1 VTDPVHLPI
10 LEAKSS
16 LRADGSRDFVHP
28 ADVKG
33 RFAGARRVTFVALIL
48 VWLAL
53 PWIRIGSHPAV
64 FLDVDRRQFFLFGA
78 TFNAQDIWLVFFL
91 VTGLVFGLV
100 YVTALLGRVFCGWAC
115 PQTVF
120 LEGVYRPI
128 ERLIEGPRAKRL
140 RRNAGPITLEK
151 VGRKAAKHAL
161 FVVASVLVAHIFLG
175 YFVSFPKVYEM
186 VRGQPSA
193 HPEAFAWAMGTTLVF
208 YGNFAWFRE
217 QMCVIVCPY
226 GRLQSVLIDN
236 DSLVIGY
243 DERRG
248 EPRGKPSDEH
258 GDCVDCDRCVVVCP
272 TGIDIRNGLQLDCI
286 ACTACIDA
294 CDEVMDR
301 LKRPRGLV
309 RYDSLSGLRG
319 TARRVLRPRLYVYTA
334 LLLLG
339 LVVATFAFRKHS
351 DFEANL
357 LRLAGLPY
365 VLEGNQVRNAFEV
378 HLVNKRPTTETFVLE
393 PEAVPGLAFVV
404 PIREATLDSLASTRL
419 PVFVTIDRAAFHG
432 DFAIHLRVR
441 RKDAL
446 TEDAI
451 SATAKFVGPAT

>member
-1 VTDPVHLPI
+1 
-10 LEAKSS
+10 
-16 LRADGSRDFVHP
+16 
-28 ADVKG
+28 
-33 RFAGARRVTFVALIL
+33 
-48 VWLAL
+48 
-53 PWIRIGSHPAV
+53 
-64 FLDVDRRQFFLFGA
+64 
-78 TFNAQDIWLVFFL
+78 
-91 VTGLVFGLV
+91 
-100 YVTALLGRVFCGWAC
+100 
-115 PQTVF
+115 
-120 LEGVYRPI
+120 
-128 ERLIEGPRAKRL
+128 
-140 RRNAGPITLEK
+140 
-151 VGRKAAKHAL
+151 
-161 FVVASVLVAHIFLG
+161 
-175 YFVSFPKVYEM
+175 
-186 VRGQPSA
+186 
-193 HPEAFAWAMGTTLVF
+193 
-208 YGNFAWFRE
+208 
-217 QMCVIVCPY
+217 
-226 GRLQSVLIDN
+226 
-236 DSLVIGY
+236 
-243 DERRG
+243 
-248 EPRGKPSDEH
+248 
-258 GDCVDCDRCVVVCP
+258 VDCDRCVVVCP